1 MPILQKLLLALNHPS
16 FKVNITINNYVEKFI
31 ERIELELLI
40 EKSQMT
46 DKEAWKL
53 SEEIK
58 EEWWKK
64 NKDKVLKRI
73 KK

>member
-1 MPILQKLLLALNHPS
+1 MVKIPKNLISKD
-16 FKVNITINNYVEKFI
+16 YVKKFI
-31 ERIELELLI
+31 ERIELEMLI
-40 EKSQMT
+40 EKCQMT